1 MSNPIE
7 KREETLI
14 KKYGSKEALA
24 QKRAEWQAK
33 SRKNPNSKKGGFAY
47 LKAKDPDK
55 LRSVS
60 ILAANKR
67 WSQNNEKENNKSA

>member
-1 MSNPIE
+1 MTDITD
-7 KREETLI
+7 KRELTLI

-33 SRKNPNSKKGGFAY
+33 SRKNPNTKKGGFAS
-47 LKAKDPDK
+47 LKKTDPDK
-55 LRSVS
+55 LRSIS

-67 WSQNNEKENNKSA
+67 WSGNEKKGDK